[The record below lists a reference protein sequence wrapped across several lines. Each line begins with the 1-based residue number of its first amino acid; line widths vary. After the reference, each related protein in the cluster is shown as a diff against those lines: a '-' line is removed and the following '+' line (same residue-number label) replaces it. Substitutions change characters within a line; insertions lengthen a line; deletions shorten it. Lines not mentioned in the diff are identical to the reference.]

1 MKKDVPHEHN
11 TDSFFEEL
19 LNNAKQNADKGKILN
34 LGLKSD
40 EEFTDHYELEEE
52 KGRSHSISAI
62 LQSYEDSYKDKI
74 EFQKKYRR
82 ILFWGCS
89 LVIVSF
95 AGAIMVALYYTFKNL
110 ANIELA
116 GMAALMTAILS
127 LLVSIIKLVHTI
139 TKYCFPK
146 NDEEYII
153 KIVKSIQKHDL
164 KRVQEHNRIIEI
176 HKNNPLSQSTKVIQ
190 KVRVVPKKKK

>member
-74 EFQKKYRR
+74 EFQK
-82 ILFWGCS
+82 
-89 LVIVSF
+89 
-95 AGAIMVALYYTFKNL
+95 
-110 ANIELA
+110 
-116 GMAALMTAILS
+116 
-127 LLVSIIKLVHTI
+127 
-139 TKYCFPK
+139 
-146 NDEEYII
+146 
-153 KIVKSIQKHDL
+153 
-164 KRVQEHNRIIEI
+164 
-176 HKNNPLSQSTKVIQ
+176 
-190 KVRVVPKKKK
+190 